1 MNEYPA
7 DKYAL
12 FFWNHGAGPVGG
24 YGYDENYDDSLDY
37 MENVQALQTIYSKT
51 NTKFE
56 IIGYD
61 CCLMGTLEYAAL
73 IAKYGNYFIGS
84 EELEPDMAGI
94 IPDYSRQ

>member
-1 MNEYPA
+1 MQRWYIENGDMVKIEDVGNGNIGSATVISDFIIWGMNEYPA

-37 MENVQALQTIYSKT
+37 MENVQALQTIYAKT

-56 IIGYD
+56 II
-61 CCLMGTLEYAAL
+61 
-73 IAKYGNYFIGS
+73 
-84 EELEPDMAGI
+84 DMTAV
-94 IPDYSRQ
+94 